1 MGSNTPN
8 RNRNARSAAEQALVD
23 GLGKH
28 ATAIPAIVIS
38 GAPLT
43 TKDLVA
49 ILQARIDS
57 ARSAQSTRAAWL
69 TAVQADQDER
79 ARTQA
84 VVSGLEQILLVA
96 FAGQVDALADFRLV
110 PRKLRV
116 VTPEQKLA
124 AAARAQ
130 ATRAARHTMGKKQ
143 KAAITGTVPPTAPV
157 TPPTAGVPTG
167 TAVTSAPAATGTVA
181 NATPRS

>member
-8 RNRNARSAAEQALVD
+8 RNRNARSAAEQALID

-28 ATAIPAIVIS
+28 AAAIPAIVIS
-38 GAPLT
+38 GVPLT

-57 ARSAQSTRAAWL
+57 ARAAQATRAAWL

-84 VVSGLEQILLVA
+84 AVSGLKQVLLVA

-124 AAARAQ
+124 ATARAQ

-143 KAAITGTVPPTAPV
+143 KAAITGTASQAAPATPPPATAPV
-157 TPPTAGVPTG
+157 VAPSG
-167 TAVTSAPAATGTVA
+167 TTEAPH
-181 NATPRS
+181 PQS